1 MASTDNPRGY
11 DNDLTH
17 IIIELFA
24 NAKELKATLKANNI
38 FTLRNLYAAVKKG
51 YVRKHVR
58 WKNGDPTGQEMITE
72 EMFDDLLLVP
82 SFLNWL
88 QNLHGTLPDYPID
101 ICADVTL
108 RKFNMFLL
116 LDDHGRGGKHGDGT
130 VSYKQGRAECGECGG
145 EVVPVAGSARAL
157 GAC

>member
-1 MASTDNPRGY
+1 MASTNNPRGV
-11 DNDLTH
+11 DNDLAH
-17 IIIELFA
+17 IITELFA
-24 NAKELKATLKANNI
+24 NATDLKATLKANNI
-38 FTLRNLYAAVKKG
+38 LTMRNLFALPTKDDVK
-51 YVRKHVR
+51 KHVR
-58 WKNGDPTGQEMITE
+58 WKDGDPSKKEMITE

-145 EVVPVAGSARAL
+145 EVVPVAHSIAL
-157 GAC
+157 KP